1 MRKANF
7 FFGLLALLF
16 LISCNKEKQQHDAVL
31 PAATG
36 KINTISVI
44 IDDVLWNGEI
54 GDTLRKKLAAPVDG
68 LQEEEPLFTINQFS
82 PKIFDQTVK
91 LSRNII
97 VISKGHENE
106 FKHVENQYA
115 SPQNV
120 FYFKGPTLS
129 EIIATIEL
137 HANTLV
143 SSLKFYELIE
153 QQRRAASGA
162 FFDDKRLKEK
172 FGITL
177 QIPAAFSYAVVKKQF
192 VWLKKDI
199 PSGNSSLLI
208 YRVPFSR
215 IDPKKELVS
224 SIVSLRDSIG
234 RLYIKGLA
242 DQASMITEESYA
254 PYFNVT
260 KIDQR
265 KALETRGTWE
275 LENSF
280 MNGPFINYIIQD
292 DKTQSYIVIEGFVYN
307 PSTAKRDM
315 MFELEAI
322 IKSVQFLK

>member
-1 MRKANF
+1 M
-7 FFGLLALLF
+7 
-16 LISCNKEKQQHDAVL
+16 L
-31 PAATG
+31 PHATG
-36 KINTISVI
+36 KINTIAII

-68 LQEEEPLFTINQFS
+68 LQEEEPLFTLNQFS
-82 PKIFDQTVK
+82 PKIFDESVK

-97 VISKGHENE
+97 VISKARENE
-106 FKHVENQYA
+106 FKHVENLYA
-115 SPQNV
+115 APQNV
-120 FYFKGPTLS
+120 FYFNGPTLS
-129 EIIATIEL
+129 EIITTIEL
-137 HANTLV
+137 HAATLV

-153 QQRRAASGA
+153 QQRLAASA
-162 FFDDKRLKEK
+162 ALFDDKRLKQK

-177 QIPAAFSYAVVKKQF
+177 QIPATFSYALVKKQF

-215 IDPKKELVS
+215 ISPEKELVN
-224 SIVSLRDSIG
+224 SIVGIRDSIG

-242 DQASMITEESYA
+242 DKASMITEESYA
-254 PYFNVT
+254 PYLSAT

-265 KALETRGTWE
+265 KAFETRGTWE

-280 MNGPFINYIIQD
+280 MNGPFVNYVIQD
-292 DKTQSYIVIEGFVYN
+292 NKTKSYIVIEGFVYN

-315 MFELEAI
+315 MFELESI

>member
-7 FFGLLALLF
+7 FFGLLALCL
-16 LISCNKEKQQHDAVL
+16 LISCNQEKQESGVAL

-36 KINTISVI
+36 KINTVSII

-82 PKIFDQTVK
+82 PKIFDQSVK

-97 VISKGHENE
+97 VIAKARENE
-106 FKHVENQYA
+106 FKHVENLYA

-129 EIIATIEL
+129 AIIATIEL
-137 HANTLV
+137 HASTLV

-153 QQRRAASGA
+153 QQRISSSAPL
-162 FFDDKRLKEK
+162 FDDKRLKQK
-172 FGITL
+172 FGITM
-177 QIPAAFSYAVVKKQF
+177 QIPATFSYALIKKQF

-199 PSGNSSLLI
+199 PSGNSSLLV
-208 YRVPFSR
+208 YRIPFFQ
-215 IDPKKELVS
+215 INKKREVIN
-224 SIVSLRDSIG
+224 SIVAVRDSIG

-242 DQASMITEESYA
+242 DKAAMITEESYA
-254 PYFNVT
+254 PYLSAT
-260 KIDQR
+260 KFDQK
-265 KALETRGTWE
+265 KAFETRGTWE

-280 MNGPFINYIIQD
+280 MNGPFINYVIQD
-292 DKTQSYIVIEGFVYN
+292 SKSKSYIVIEGFVYN

-315 MFELEAI
+315 MFELESI